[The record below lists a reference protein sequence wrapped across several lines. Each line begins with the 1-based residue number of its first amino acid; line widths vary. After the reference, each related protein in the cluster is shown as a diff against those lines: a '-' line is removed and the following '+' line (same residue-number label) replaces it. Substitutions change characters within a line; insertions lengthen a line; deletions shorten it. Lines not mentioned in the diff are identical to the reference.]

1 MSYLTAIA
9 KARHDIL
16 KDNEEPASLLV
27 SLTLKHALLR
37 EVGPMYAYRCEPGKE
52 QLMGMKL
59 EWTKPIPLT
68 QPQITIRTARGDT
81 RIVSMHSGDVEQS

>member
-9 KARHDIL
+9 KARHAIL
-16 KDNEEPASLLV
+16 ADNEEPRDILV
-27 SLTLKHALLR
+27 SVTLKHALMR

-59 EWTKPIPLT
+59 EWTKPVPLT
-68 QPQITIRTARGDT
+68 QPQISIRTAKGDT
-81 RIVSMHSGDVEQS
+81 RIVSMLDA